1 MKLVRNASV
10 VTFLWMTITITQVE
24 PAKILSIFPTMSKS
38 HWILGSTLMKELAQD
53 GHEVTVISP
62 FQLKNAPKTYHHV
75 NVVYNSKM
83 FDNIMDEV
91 FEKIEESLVE
101 KMLELGH
108 FVNEIANTTLSS
120 PDVQALLRS
129 DATFDLLVLE
139 IFLDDVF
146 LGFADRFN
154 CPVVGMSTFGV
165 SSWVNSLTGSP
176 QPLSYVPHPM
186 TSFTDKMNF
195 WQRLGNV
202 LFTAFDETLLKFMC
216 DPIQQQY
223 YDEYFPNAN
232 RSLNEMRRHGVSLV
246 LVNSHFSLSFPRPYL
261 PNLIEVG
268 GFHVNRNVNPL
279 PEDIKTFIEQS
290 EHGVIYFSMG
300 SNLKP
305 SKMDKQKRDD
315 VIKVLSSVKQNIIW
329 KWDDDT
335 LVLDK
340 KKFLFGKWFP
350 QDDILAHPNVK
361 LFITH
366 GGLLSCTESIYHG
379 VPIVGIPIFGDQ
391 LLNMARAEQSGW
403 GKGVTYTQLNEET
416 FSKAVRAVLRDDSYA
431 ANVKI
436 ISQRLRDQP
445 VAPMDM
451 AKFWIEYVL
460 RHNGAKHLISSAQDL
475 NFVEYNNLDV
485 YLFITTVVVL
495 IILSCRLGVRK
506 VFKILLK
513 KNTVTF
519 SINGRKYTVKAED
532 VPLDTSLNSYIRNY
546 AYLSGTKFMCL
557 EGGCGTCI
565 VNVCGVHPVTKETR
579 SWSVNSCLF
588 PIFSCHGMSIKTVEA
603 LGNRKDGYHPIQE
616 RLAHMN
622 GSQCGFCSPGMVMTM
637 YSLMEAK
644 KGTISIQDVENSLGG
659 NICRCTGYRPI
670 LDAFKSLAS
679 EASEI
684 ELPDIE
690 ELQICP
696 KTNVVCSAQCPAVS
710 CEVELHRPVHL
721 VFRDDKEWHKVYT
734 LFEIFT
740 LLALIGSKPYILLGG
755 NTAHGVYRRSTSL
768 QIFIDINSVEEL
780 RNHYFSFNQL
790 VIGASTTLYEL
801 MEILSKAAKTRP
813 GFGYCQQIVNH
824 LELVASPSIRNVG
837 TIAGNLSIKNQ
848 HPEFVSDVYILLE
861 AAGVKLTIVAE
872 RAENAISY
880 VNAAFLLKLNTS
892 NTIVSKAT
900 LCFGGIN
907 PKFTH
912 AARTEQLIIGKK
924 LFNNATIQQA
934 LSSLAAELEPD
945 SVLPNASAEYRKGL
959 AVSLFYKFILNVAMD
974 KKIAINPRFQSG
986 STMLERPV
994 SSGQQHYDTIE
1005 KNWPVTQ
1012 YVPKLEGLAQ
1022 ASGEAKYTNDFP
1034 PFPDELYAAFVVATR
1049 PNAAIGKIDA
1059 SEALGVI
1066 QACEILNARIQPIKN
1081 EFKNAPW
1088 EKITQICY
1096 TRDID
1101 LSALFHYK
1109 NEDLKAYSILGVS
1122 CAEVE
1127 VDILTGN
1134 IQLKRVDILEDTG
1147 ESLSPG
1153 IDVGQI
1159 EGAFVTGIGYWLTES
1174 LVYDMA
1180 SGALLTNRTWNYKPP
1195 GAKDIPVD
1203 FRIRLLQN
1211 GGNPFGVLR
1220 SKATESAKIL
1230 SIFPTMSRSHWILGS
1245 TLMKNLA
1252 LDGHEVTVIS
1262 PFRLEN
1268 APKSYHHVGIE
1279 HSRMLEGMMDKA
1291 FERIDDSIVQ
1301 KMLKLQYF
1309 VDVIDN
1315 TTLSSPNV
1323 QALLHSDKVFDLL
1336 VLEIFLDEVFFGFAD
1351 RFNCPVVAMST
1362 FSASPWVTSLI
1373 GSPIPLS
1380 YVPHPMTSFTNKM
1393 SFWQR
1398 LGNVLFTAF
1407 DEVLKYVVFDPI
1419 HERYYKKFFPN
1430 ANRSL
1435 NEMRRHGVSLVLV
1448 NSHFSLS
1455 FPRPYLPNLIEV
1467 GGFHVNRNVNP
1478 LPEDIKTFIE
1488 QSEHGVIYF
1497 SMGSNLKPSKMD
1509 KQKRDDVIKVL
1520 SSVKQNIIW
1529 KWDDDTLVL
1538 DKKKFLLGKWFPQD
1552 DILAHPNVKLFITHG
1567 GLLSCTESI
1576 YHGVPI
1582 VGIPIFGDQLLNM
1595 ARAEQSGWGKGVTY
1609 TQLNEETFS
1618 KAVREVLLDESY
1630 SENIKNISRRFRDQP
1645 IAPMDLAK
1653 FWIEYV
1659 LRHKGANHLKS
1670 SAQDLNFI
1678 EYNNLDVYLLIAATI
1693 TTVYICIQTIFRKL
1707 FRYMFVKPNRSKR
1720 SAKKEN

>member
-1 MKLVRNASV
+1 
-10 VTFLWMTITITQVE
+10 
-24 PAKILSIFPTMSKS
+24 
-38 HWILGSTLMKELAQD
+38 
-53 GHEVTVISP
+53 
-62 FQLKNAPKTYHHV
+62 
-75 NVVYNSKM
+75 
-83 FDNIMDEV
+83 
-91 FEKIEESLVE
+91 
-101 KMLELGH
+101 
-108 FVNEIANTTLSS
+108 
-120 PDVQALLRS
+120 
-129 DATFDLLVLE
+129 
-139 IFLDDVF
+139 
-146 LGFADRFN
+146 
-154 CPVVGMSTFGV
+154 
-165 SSWVNSLTGSP
+165 
-176 QPLSYVPHPM
+176 
-186 TSFTDKMNF
+186 
-195 WQRLGNV
+195 
-202 LFTAFDETLLKFMC
+202 
-216 DPIQQQY
+216 
-223 YDEYFPNAN
+223 
-232 RSLNEMRRHGVSLV
+232 
-246 LVNSHFSLSFPRPYL
+246 
-261 PNLIEVG
+261 
-268 GFHVNRNVNPL
+268 
-279 PEDIKTFIEQS
+279 
-290 EHGVIYFSMG
+290 
-300 SNLKP
+300 
-305 SKMDKQKRDD
+305 
-315 VIKVLSSVKQNIIW
+315 
-329 KWDDDT
+329 
-335 LVLDK
+335 
-340 KKFLFGKWFP
+340 
-350 QDDILAHPNVK
+350 
-361 LFITH
+361 
-366 GGLLSCTESIYHG
+366 
-379 VPIVGIPIFGDQ
+379 
-391 LLNMARAEQSGW
+391 
-403 GKGVTYTQLNEET
+403 
-416 FSKAVRAVLRDDSYA
+416 
-431 ANVKI
+431 
-436 ISQRLRDQP
+436 
-445 VAPMDM
+445 
-451 AKFWIEYVL
+451 
-460 RHNGAKHLISSAQDL
+460 
-475 NFVEYNNLDV
+475 
-485 YLFITTVVVL
+485 
-495 IILSCRLGVRK
+495 
-506 VFKILLK
+506 
-513 KNTVTF
+513 
-519 SINGRKYTVKAED
+519 
-532 VPLDTSLNSYIRNY
+532 
-546 AYLSGTKFMCL
+546 MCL

-861 AAGVKLTIVAE
+861 AAGVKLTIVESLIISYDKTPSEYVRMDMTKKLLKSITFPSIDQETNIFRSYKVAE

-1059 SEALGVI
+1059 SEALRLPGAVAFYSARDIPGTNNFVAHGMTIAFPDAEEIFCSGRVLFHGQPVGVLVAKQFDQAVYAAKHVKIIYERFSEEPVYPTLKSVLHNWPRQRIVNPPISTTDAVAGSAETAETLIDETTQRIQGTLEIYGQYQFPLETQSCICVPSEDGMDIFAATQWINLCQVAIASALKIPENSLNFNVRRVGGSYGAKLTRASQIACACALAAHLTKRPVRFVMTMEANMESIGKRFGCISNYEVDVNAKGKILKLSTEFLHDYGSSLNDDVIRYTNEAFAISYMSSTWKYEGKAIITDSPSNTWARAPGSTQGIATIETIMEHIAWITGVDPMQVRLINMSPECKLQQLLPQFRQEVEYDKRKQLVDEFNANNRWRKRGIAMVPMQYPFEYIGAFHVLVSIFAKDGTVAITHGGIEIGQGINTKAAQVAAFILGIPLAKIAIKPTTIVTSPNAGPTGGSMTSEAVCYGVI

-1220 SKATESAKIL
+1220 SKATGEPAL
-1230 SIFPTMSRSHWILGS
+1230 TMSVVVVFALRYALRSSQKDAGRLDVWIPLGS
-1245 TLMKNLA
+1245 ASTPQQIFL
-1252 LDGHEVTVIS
+1252 
-1262 PFRLEN
+1262 
-1268 APKSYHHVGIE
+1268 
-1279 HSRMLEGMMDKA
+1279 KA
-1291 FERIDDSIVQ
+1291 FNTAE
-1301 KMLKLQYF
+1301 QY
-1309 VDVIDN
+1309 
-1315 TTLSSPNV
+1315 
-1323 QALLHSDKVFDLL
+1323 
-1336 VLEIFLDEVFFGFAD
+1336 
-1351 RFNCPVVAMST
+1351 
-1362 FSASPWVTSLI
+1362 
-1373 GSPIPLS
+1373 
-1380 YVPHPMTSFTNKM
+1380 
-1393 SFWQR
+1393 
-1398 LGNVLFTAF
+1398 
-1407 DEVLKYVVFDPI
+1407 
-1419 HERYYKKFFPN
+1419 
-1430 ANRSL
+1430 
-1435 NEMRRHGVSLVLV
+1435 
-1448 NSHFSLS
+1448 
-1455 FPRPYLPNLIEV
+1455 
-1467 GGFHVNRNVNP
+1467 
-1478 LPEDIKTFIE
+1478 
-1488 QSEHGVIYF
+1488 
-1497 SMGSNLKPSKMD
+1497 
-1509 KQKRDDVIKVL
+1509 
-1520 SSVKQNIIW
+1520 
-1529 KWDDDTLVL
+1529 
-1538 DKKKFLLGKWFPQD
+1538 
-1552 DILAHPNVKLFITHG
+1552 
-1567 GLLSCTESI
+1567 
-1576 YHGVPI
+1576 
-1582 VGIPIFGDQLLNM
+1582 LLN
-1595 ARAEQSGWGKGVTY
+1595 
-1609 TQLNEETFS
+1609 
-1618 KAVREVLLDESY
+1618 
-1630 SENIKNISRRFRDQP
+1630 
-1645 IAPMDLAK
+1645 
-1653 FWIEYV
+1653 
-1659 LRHKGANHLKS
+1659 
-1670 SAQDLNFI
+1670 
-1678 EYNNLDVYLLIAATI
+1678 
-1693 TTVYICIQTIFRKL
+1693 
-1707 FRYMFVKPNRSKR
+1707 
-1720 SAKKEN
+1720 